1 LLDGTAAAILVGR
14 IEPTHLLHLAWY
26 VEPGLFW
33 SSSQNLQWV
42 GASIELVRA
51 FFAGTG
57 KRAVLAGT
65 CAEYDWAFGR
75 CSEVATP
82 LAPNTLYGACK
93 HAVQVAVDAYARER
107 SLSIAWGRIF
117 FLYGPHEPA
126 ERLVP
131 SVIRAVLGGE
141 SARCSHGQQVRDFLH
156 IADAGSAFVATLDSE
171 VDGAVNL
178 ASGTPV
184 TIEHLV
190 RSIAAQSGREDLL
203 DLGALPARLGD
214 PMVLT
219 ADVDRLFNEVGWR
232 PAYTLDR
239 GIKATLD
246 WWREQLP

>member
-1 LLDGTAAAILVGR
+1 LLEGTAAATLVGR

-33 SSSQNLQWV
+33 SSSRNLQWV

-107 SLSIAWGRIF
+107 SLSIAWSRIF
-117 FLYGPHEPA
+117 FLYGPHESA

-131 SVIRAVLGGE
+131 SVIRAVLAGE

-171 VDGAVNL
+171 VEGAVNL

-239 GIKATLD
+239 GIEATLD